1 MFNKYFEIKSCYLR
15 ENKNNGEDEY
25 VIVCNEIRWKWVVA
39 SYTRFFTFTEE
50 EFVEKFRN
58 KIKKDARN
66 YWLERLPLEVGCDYT
81 FQVHWITE
89 NLPENL
95 K

>member
-15 ENKNNGEDEY
+15 ENKESGDDEY
-25 VIVCNEIRWKWVVA
+25 VVVCNEIRGKGVVS

-50 EFVEKFRN
+50 EFIKKFWSE
-58 KIKKDARN
+58 IKKDSRN
-66 YWLERLPLEVGCDYT
+66 YGLERLPLEVGCDYT
-81 FQVHWITE
+81 FEVHGINK
-89 NLPENL
+89 NLPDTL